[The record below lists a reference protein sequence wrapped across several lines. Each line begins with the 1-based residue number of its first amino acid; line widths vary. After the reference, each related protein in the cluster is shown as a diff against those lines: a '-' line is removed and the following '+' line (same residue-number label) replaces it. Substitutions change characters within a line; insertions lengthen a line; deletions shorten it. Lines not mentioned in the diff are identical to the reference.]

1 VTAFV
6 VGLTGPM
13 GSGKTTVAAMLR
25 ELGAKVLDADAIVHD
40 EQLRGTVGYSAI
52 VQTFGTKVL
61 GEDKEIDRS
70 KLAAEVF
77 GDPAKLRRLEQILHP
92 RVIARA
98 LEARSMLPDDAVLVV
113 EAIKLLEGDLRKACD
128 RIWVVVAPREVMI
141 ERLASRGIGR
151 REAELR
157 LAQQYTDEQFRAA
170 ADAVI
175 VNDGDRE
182 RTRER
187 VREAWAALASARAR
201 SSPGPGS

>member
-1 VTAFV
+1 
-6 VGLTGPM
+6 M
-13 GSGKTTVAAMLR
+13 GSGKTTVAAVLR

-52 VQTFGTKVL
+52 VQTFGTNVL

-77 GDPAKLRRLEQILHP
+77 GDPMKLRRLEQILHP
-92 RVIARA
+92 RVIARV
-98 LEARSMLPDDAVLVV
+98 LEARSMLPDSAVLVV
-113 EAIKLLEGDLRKACD
+113 EAIKLLEGELRKVCD
-128 RIWVVVAPREVMI
+128 RIWVVVAPRQTML
-141 ERLASRGIGR
+141 ERLATRGIGE
-151 REAELR
+151 REAGLR
-157 LAQQYTDEQFRAA
+157 LAQQLTEDQFRAA

-187 VREAWAALASARAR
+187 VREAWAELRR
-201 SSPGPGS
+201 PTG